1 MSRMAH
7 KSPALKQK
15 KLSRVLVT
23 LASLSVLFTWSCS
36 YGLEPAGSD
45 PVVSI
50 LFSTPE
56 PPSPRQQDALF
67 LAPASRALTGASG
80 FLLFRAESDAGVSVY
95 GPWSVSAGKPFIT
108 TDVASGTYQKFRVV
122 YSSQRIDSAWLAS
135 LSSESFAADL
145 AQKYPGQAVWN
156 EKSGLV
162 LTEGKTTNLALTLI
176 PAVPESLTIDPASS
190 DYFVQ
195 LEPDAGEISAFRFV
209 SLKNL
214 SSGLAEGE
222 TLSSVILTAAF
233 ENSADAASSE
243 TTSLD
248 SLSLYSATGSKLTS
262 LPKNGTEGD
271 LSWTFNFAS
280 SGLKEADLQQLY
292 IGCLWPA
299 ESLGWMRI
307 DMEQIAAST
316 EPVDP
321 TDPGDPT
328 DPVDPVTTPST
339 VTYKGSALLKG
350 WEILAFADEYSG
362 EETEAVPVGSFGAGI
377 GTVGADGSASFN
389 LYSIENTVTLWAPVQ
404 STKYSYIVIIR
415 PPKNTTVS
423 DLPALVEAMAKSE
436 NFLEG
441 TYFYSPTDPV
451 SPSDGVLSMN
461 VAEADLL
468 ASATFHLYP
477 ESKATS
483 FSVADNIGTIGG
495 VQLSYPTD
503 PVTGAS
509 YIRDGFVFAGWA
521 LSPEDAATGLA
532 AYKIDALGKIVYTGL
547 SGTNIP
553 LWGVWKESEEV
564 PINQTLSFA
573 FELYEETLVP
583 PNISGGNKLPLS
595 GTLILSADLGLSSY
609 LWLVNG
615 EVVGNTQTLDL
626 SVSGI
631 PGVIIGDNEVVLIAS
646 SEDMEYAG
654 SLTIEVTE

>member
-1 MSRMAH
+1 MSRMAY

-23 LASLSVLFTWSCS
+23 LASLSVLFAWSCS

-95 GPWSVSAGKPFIT
+95 GPWSVSAGKPFVT
-108 TDVASGTYQKFRVV
+108 TDVASGTYRKFRVV

-145 AQKYPGQAVWN
+145 AKKYPGQTVWN

-233 ENSADAASSE
+233 EKSADAASPES
-243 TTSLD
+243 TSLD
-248 SLSLYSATGSKLTS
+248 SLSLYSATGSKLAS
-262 LPKNGTEGD
+262 LPAKNGTEGD
-271 LSWTFNFAS
+271 LSWTFDFAS

-307 DMEQIAAST
+307 DMEQIAASA
-316 EPVDP
+316 E
-321 TDPGDPT
+321 
-328 DPVDPVTTPST
+328 PVDPVTTPST
-339 VTYKGSALLKG
+339 VAYKGSALLKG
-350 WEILAFADEYSG
+350 WEILAFASEYSG
-362 EETEAVPVGSFGAGI
+362 EETEVVPVGGFGAGI
-377 GTVGADGSASFN
+377 GTVGADGSASFS
-389 LYSIENTVTLWAPVQ
+389 LYSIENAVTLWAPVQ
-404 STKYSYIVIIR
+404 SKKYSYIVIIR

-451 SPSDGVLSMN
+451 SPSDGVLSVN

-483 FSVADNIGTIGG
+483 FSVFDNIGTIGG

-503 PVTGAS
+503 PMTGAS

-553 LWGVWKESEEV
+553 LWGVWKESKEV

-573 FELYEETLVP
+573 FLLQEETLVP

-595 GTLILSADLGLSSY
+595 GTLILSADPGLSSY

-615 EVVGNTQTLDL
+615 AAVGSGQTLSL
-626 SVSGI
+626 VLSGI
-631 PGVIIGDNEVVLIAS
+631 PNVVIGDNEVVLIAS